1 MFQRAIIFF
10 FIFNLALVYAQQ
22 SDDAKDFKF
31 NDIKNVLADEWVS
44 DIIQDQEGFI
54 WTATQDGLYKYN
66 GKNFKAYRYN
76 PLEKNSL
83 PGNWVTVIKQDQ
95 DGIFWIGTYGA
106 GLVQFDEKKKS
117 FKKVQINP
125 KNSNLNSSIIYD
137 IFISASSV
145 VWLVTE
151 DGLYRGSQANSNF
164 VALNKT
170 STYGKILELEN
181 GTELVSIDNSL
192 FRYNTEKK
200 RLEPQLQNIVVDEV
214 ESIGNNEIIY
224 KSGRELYHYDF
235 INRPKKI
242 KLPNNDEVMY
252 ISNIKDNVCIV
263 VGDSANYVLNTKT
276 KDLKSYDYDL
286 GKFKKLGIRKL
297 FIDKQNL
304 LWIATTKGLFKESV
318 LSKVFTDH
326 LDVHARRIFIDSINI
341 YLVGRQGFF
350 KAPKSRPSNYQQ
362 FLNGTRLIS
371 MCKTENGFWLGDWTG
386 NIYHIDML
394 NKIKTIELK
403 KDRIETSRIFG
414 IVEDSNG
421 FLWISTWDGI
431 YVTDSKGNVINIYKL
446 DAVEDI
452 KIIKLLIDKQDN
464 LWAITAGDGLYKIPN
479 ISRVDKNQN
488 HIDYKKYVHM
498 KADSNSINSDLV
510 MDIHMSQNE
519 TILIGLDFGLN
530 IYSPEN
536 DNFYPL
542 MVNGEI
548 FDKKVMA
555 IESDPN
561 NLVWIST
568 INKGLYVYN
577 KEDETLFNLKEED
590 GLISNACLYTS
601 SAIYKDELYFG
612 TDEGIQIINTSNF
625 KYPSVS
631 VVPRFSELAIK
642 GNSLKTIQDF
652 EDSEQPIALNYDQN
666 SFNISLEI
674 PDNRFPEKINYYYK
688 LNEPTT
694 FWTKVEGNK
703 INFDN
708 INYGAYNLLV
718 KAAYQATDK
727 APIATL
733 ALKIKPPWYKSILA
747 YTLLFLGLAL
757 ALFSF
762 FQLRYKQKLAS
773 NKLKV
778 VEEIDRLKS
787 NLFTNISHELRTP
800 LTLISGPIE
809 HQLSKDYL
817 KTEDREAL
825 SMVKQNADRL
835 LNLVNQMTDL
845 SLIDAGQIKLKIE
858 QGNLGIILKQLVSA
872 FQYKANEKEI
882 NIESNIAELD
892 SCWFD
897 KDIIEKIGSNLL
909 SNAVKY
915 SPEKSI
921 VYFTVQQQN
930 EKLQISVVN
939 QNNQIKSDKL
949 GQLFQRFYQDNK
961 ASEGIGV
968 GLALVKDLVALSK
981 GTILANTLEDD
992 KIQFNITLPIDKD
1005 AFEAFELIE
1014 TTEEIILPETNK
1026 TTNKDQP
1033 TIVIIDDELDILN
1046 FVASIFKDSYTVI
1059 KTTNSRKA
1067 IELIRKQLPDLVISD
1082 VMMPDINGLELCN
1095 QLKKDA
1101 LTSHIPIILLT
1112 AKVTQ
1117 NQKLEGLETGADA
1130 YVTKPFN
1137 ANILKVRVNKLIE
1150 TRAQLKQRFNEQP
1163 ILTKALEVTSVEAEF
1178 MQRLKDVLDT
1188 HLVNPEFTTDAF
1200 GKYMLMSRTQ
1210 LHRKLKAI
1218 VGMTTS
1224 EFIRSQRMLLARDV
1238 LKKQDKSV
1246 SEAAYLVGFNSVSYF
1261 IKCFKK
1267 SYNETPSQYIE
1278 HQKL

>member
-31 NDIKNVLADEWVS
+31 NDIKNVLADEWIS
-44 DIIQDQEGFI
+44 DFMQDNDGFI
-54 WTATQDGLYKYN
+54 WAATQDGLSKYN
-66 GKNFKAYRYN
+66 GKNFKTYRYN

-83 PGNWVTVIKQDQ
+83 PSNWIRTIHQDKN
-95 DGIFWIGTYGA
+95 GIFWIGTYGA
-106 GLVQFDEKKKS
+106 GLVKFDEKKGTFENVEIKC
-117 FKKVQINP
+117 
-125 KNSNLNSSIIYD
+125 KNATVNSRLIYNV
-137 IFISASSV
+137 FISSSGAFWV
-145 VWLVTE
+145 VTE
-151 DGLYRGSQANSNF
+151 DGLFRKSQTDANF
-164 VALNKT
+164 VSLTKPFI
-170 STYGKILELEN
+170 SIKVFELEN
-181 GTELVSIDNSL
+181 GTEVVAYDNKL
-192 FRYNTEKK
+192 FKYNSDEE
-200 RLEPQLQNIVVDEV
+200 RLELLLNPSVIHDIKN
-214 ESIGNNEIIY
+214 IGNNNIIY
-224 KSGRELYHYDF
+224 KSAKELYLYDF
-235 INRPKKI
+235 INSPQKI
-242 KLPNNDEVMY
+242 DLPNNDDVLHL
-252 ISNIKDNVCIV
+252 SNVKDNRCIII
-263 VGDSANYVLNTKT
+263 GTSGNYTFNTTT
-276 KDLKSYDYDL
+276 KSFQPYDYNL
-286 GKFKKLGIRKL
+286 EKFKTLGITSL
-297 FIDKQNL
+297 FIDRQNL
-304 LWIATTKGLFKESV
+304 LWIATQKGLFKESV
-318 LSKVFTDH
+318 LNKVFTNHFDI
-326 LDVHARRIFIDSINI
+326 HARRILVDSSTIFITGN
-341 YLVGRQGFF
+341 QGFF
-350 KAPKSRPSNYQQ
+350 KVSKSNTSNYQQ
-362 FLNGTRLIS
+362 YLNGTNITSL
-371 MCKTENGFWLGDWTG
+371 CKTEHGFWLGDMVG
-386 NIYHIDML
+386 NIYIINNS
-394 NKIKTIELK
+394 NKIKTIALK
-403 KDRIETSRIFG
+403 KAKRETLRIFG
-414 IVEDSNG
+414 IVEDLNG
-421 FLWISTWDGI
+421 YLWISTWQGI
-431 YVTDSKGNVINIYKL
+431 YVMDSTGKIINIYKL
-446 DAVEDI
+446 DEAKEI
-452 KIIKLLIDKQDN
+452 KILKLILDKQDH
-464 LWAITAGDGLYKIPN
+464 LWANTVGEGLYKIPN
-479 ISRVDKNQN
+479 LSEVDKNQN
-488 HIDYKKYVHM
+488 HINYKKYVYH
-498 KADSNSINSDLV
+498 KTDSTSINSNV
-510 MDIHMSQNE
+510 IMDIHESKNGSIWVGSE
-519 TILIGLDFGLN
+519 FGVN
-530 IYSPEN
+530 IYNEEK

-542 MVNGEI
+542 KINGKI
-548 FDKKVMA
+548 FDKKIMA
-555 IESDPN
+555 IETDSH
-561 NLVWIST
+561 NLTWITT
-568 INKGLYVYN
+568 INNGIYIYN
-577 KEDETLFNLKEED
+577 KEDETLFNLNEED
-590 GLISNACLYTS
+590 GLISNICLYTS
-601 SAIYKDELYFG
+601 SAIYKNEFYFG
-612 TDEGIQIINTSNF
+612 TDNGVQIINTSKF
-625 KYPSVS
+625 TYPSVTIKPS
-631 VVPRFSELAIK
+631 FSEMDVQGEFSKTFKDLAH
-642 GNSLKTIQDF
+642 T
-652 EDSEQPIALNYDQN
+652 EQPITLNFNQN
-666 SFNISLEI
+666 NFNISLEI
-674 PDNRFPEKINYYYK
+674 ADYRFPEKIDYYYK
-688 LNEPTT
+688 LDEATN

-703 INFDN
+703 INFNN
-708 INYGAYNLLV
+708 INYGVYNLLV
-718 KAAYQATDK
+718 KAAYQATDN
-727 APIATL
+727 APVTKL
-733 ALKIKPPWYKSILA
+733 GLKIKPPWYKSALA
-747 YTLLFLGLAL
+747 YTLLFIGFAIAL
-757 ALFSF
+757 SSF

-778 VEEIDRLKS
+778 VEEMDRVKS

-809 HQLSKDYL
+809 HQLSKKHL
-817 KTEDREAL
+817 KIEDRETL
-825 SMVKQNADRL
+825 GIVKQNADRL

-845 SLIDAGQIKLKIE
+845 SLIDSGQIKLKIE

-897 KDIIEKIGSNLL
+897 KDIIEKIGTNLL
-909 SNAVKY
+909 SNAIKY
-915 SPEKSI
+915 SPIKTT
-921 VYFTVQQQN
+921 VYFTAQQQN
-930 EKLQISVVN
+930 NQLQLSVVN
-939 QNNQIKSDKL
+939 QNNQIKADKL
-949 GQLFQRFYQDNK
+949 GQLFQKFYQNNET
-961 ASEGIGV
+961 SEGIGV
-968 GLALVKDLVALSK
+968 GLALVKDLVSLSK

-1082 VMMPDINGLELCN
+1082 VMMPDISGLELCN
-1095 QLKKDA
+1095 QLKKNA

-1137 ANILKVRVNKLIE
+1137 ADILKVRVNKLIE

-1224 EFIRSQRMLLARDV
+1224 EFIRSQRMQLARDV

-1267 SYNETPSQYIE
+1267 SYNKTPSQYIE